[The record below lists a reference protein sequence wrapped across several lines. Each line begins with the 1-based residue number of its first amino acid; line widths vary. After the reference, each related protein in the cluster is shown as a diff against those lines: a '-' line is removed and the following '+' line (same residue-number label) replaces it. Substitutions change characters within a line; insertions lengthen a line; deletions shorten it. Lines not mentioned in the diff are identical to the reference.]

1 MFFKGVIIVAG
12 IILVVISGIVLF
24 SYDFDESQDM
34 VNGSKDETQ
43 KIMDVSKQ
51 FIITSPTFSYD
62 GISDSLEIQIISLD
76 EGSGFLVEGKF
87 KTNHSG
93 FGNRANLD
101 LPEDITLHTIEMV
114 IVEEKVISAVIDN
127 QWDEIN
133 QITCTT
139 ASC

>member
-12 IILVVISGIVLF
+12 IVLVVISGVVLF
-24 SYDFDESQDM
+24 LYDFDESQDTI
-34 VNGSKDETQ
+34 NGSEEETQ
-43 KIMDVSKQ
+43 KMRDISKQ

-76 EGSGFLVEGKF
+76 EASGFLVKGKF

-93 FGNRANLD
+93 FGNRVNLD
-101 LPEDITLHTIEMV
+101 LPEEITLHIIEMV
-114 IVEEKVISAVIDN
+114 IVDKKVISAVIDN

>member
-12 IILVVISGIVLF
+12 IVLVVISGVVLF
-24 SYDFDESQDM
+24 LYDFDESQDTI
-34 VNGSKDETQ
+34 NGSEEETQ
-43 KIMDVSKQ
+43 KMRDISKQ

-76 EGSGFLVEGKF
+76 EASGFLVEGKF

-93 FGNRANLD
+93 FGNRVNLD
-101 LPEDITLHTIEMV
+101 LPEEITLHIIEML
-114 IVEEKVISAVIDN
+114 IVDKKVISAVIDN